1 MNFHSLC
8 DLDTHMNLFHIKHFI
23 DSSCQAAS
31 CWYMHVHVCVY
42 VPMSTCDVCTSM
54 YGCIYLYVHMRMCVY
69 VCVYVCMYMNVDICM
84 YVCACVPAVSQL
96 PYYMHTQ
103 AAKQLHAFMW
113 VYPGSGM
120 VGLYLPIYLST
131 YPPSLLKHL
140 LWVIYLLRLMM

>member
-8 DLDTHMNLFHIKHFI
+8 DLDTHMNLFHAYQAIHRLQLP
-23 DSSCQAAS
+23 SSFMLAHACA
-31 CWYMHVHVCVY
+31 CMCVCVY
-42 VPMSTCDVCTSM
+42 V
-54 YGCIYLYVHMRMCVY
+54 YL
-69 VCVYVCMYMNVDICM
+69 CM